1 MNRVL
6 HAYREIS
13 YALLFLMYT
22 NSAVPAY
29 KEFAKRLIW
38 DTAITRCGKYQS
50 RDLIIYRF
58 PLVDVSV
65 YNHILPC
72 LIKFHYWCT
81 NECSGFILH
90 NLQDSW
96 SWCACSPKVRMRTLG
111 MHEERHWMLRHQQQL
126 QMQVYCTFCFS
137 STSACHQAAILVTT
151 P

>member
-6 HAYREIS
+6 NVYREIS
-13 YALLFLMYT
+13 YALLFLMYA

-38 DTAITRCGKYQS
+38 DTAITRCGKYQC

-58 PLVDVSV
+58 PLVYVSA

-81 NECSGFILH
+81 NECSGLILH

-111 MHEERHWMLRHQQQL
+111 MHEKKDTERWGINNSCGCK
-126 QMQVYCTFCFS
+126 CTAPSVSFPWVP
-137 STSACHQAAILVTT
+137 VTRQRS
-151 P
+151 